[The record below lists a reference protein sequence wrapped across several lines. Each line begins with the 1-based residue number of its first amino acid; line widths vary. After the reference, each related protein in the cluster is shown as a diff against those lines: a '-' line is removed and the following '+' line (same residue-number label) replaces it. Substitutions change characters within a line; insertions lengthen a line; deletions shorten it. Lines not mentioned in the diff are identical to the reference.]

1 MATEGKIPMLGFKAA
16 AAKFATLF
24 GFSPAPVAASTRY
37 ISLAGRWEDT
47 VSLTGRWETTVALV
61 GRWEPTISLS
71 GRWE

>member
-1 MATEGKIPMLGFKAA
+1 MSPLRWLSALGLW
-16 AAKFATLF
+16 T
-24 GFSPAPVAASTRY
+24 SPSAQADTRY

-47 VSLTGRWETTVALV
+47 VSLTGRWETTVALS